1 MSITTTSTGFSITAQ
16 LQGREKALAELHKL
30 TGRKL
35 DAAVAKAINDTA
47 YQVKRAYV
55 DEISAV
61 FDRPTDYIKNSVWI
75 KQATPSRLV
84 ASIDPSYFGGKG
96 VEPVKVLKAQ
106 AVGGRRRDKGSE
118 VALRSAGILPNGYQ
132 VVIPGE
138 EWGGPFPGSE
148 DAHGNIK
155 GSFMVHLL
163 SYFRAFSEVGHNANM
178 TDRRKVAIHKRGGAK
193 VKAVGPKLGRRYIVT
208 YGKLRGGARLTAK
221 GEYDERMGNRP
232 PGIWAVMGSSGAVIK
247 PVLMFT
253 RMGDYQVRLRMEDV
267 GARADA
273 DVYLDRR
280 IRFRIREA
288 AGV

>member
-1 MSITTTSTGFSITAQ
+1 MSVTTTGTGFSIGAQ

-30 TGRKL
+30 TGHKL

-61 FDRPTDYIKNSVWI
+61 FDRPTDYIKKSVWI
-75 KQATPSRLV
+75 KQATPDRLV

-106 AVGGRRRDKGSE
+106 AVGGRRRDKRSE

-155 GSFMVHLL
+155 GSFMVQLL
-163 SYFRAFSEVGHNANM
+163 SYLQAFGEQGYRANM
-178 TDRRKVAIHKRGGAK
+178 TDQRKLVIRKRGGEK
-193 VKAVGPKLGRRYIVT
+193 LKTVGPKLGRRYIVT

-273 DVYLDRR
+273 DVYLDQR

>member
-35 DAAVAKAINDTA
+35 DTAVAKAINDTV

-61 FDRPTDYIKNSVWI
+61 FDRPTDYIKKSVWI
-75 KQATPSRLV
+75 KQATPDRLV

-106 AVGGRRRDKGSE
+106 AVGGRRRDKRSE
-118 VALRSAGILPNGYQ
+118 VALRSAGILPTGYQ
-132 VVIPGE
+132 AVIPSD
-138 EWGGPFPGSE
+138 PFPGSE

-155 GSFMVHLL
+155 GSFMVQLL
-163 SYFRAFSEVGHNANM
+163 SYLQAFGEQGYRSNM
-178 TDRRKVAIHKRGGAK
+178 TDKRKLAIHKRGGAK
-193 VKAVGPKLGRRYIVT
+193 VKAVGPQLGRRYVVA
-208 YGKLRGGARLTAK
+208 YGKMRGGARLTAR
-221 GEYDERMGNRP
+221 GEQDERMSNLT
-232 PGIWAVMGSSGAVIK
+232 PGIWAVMGSGAVIK

-267 GARADA
+267 GKRADA
-273 DVYLDRR
+273 DVYLDQRL
-280 IRFRIREA
+280 RFRIREA